1 MSPSQSLY
9 DTLVIAS
16 VAHSSV
22 SPLTEAESVKSP
34 NNWTTTSV
42 ILLFLCSRFL
52 IQKNSSLEL
61 LEVLREDSL
70 LTYLRPK
77 EEGEFDV

>member
-1 MSPSQSLY
+1 M
-9 DTLVIAS
+9 TLVIAP

-22 SPLTEAESVKSP
+22 SPLTEAESIKSP

-42 ILLFLCSRFL
+42 ILLFLCSRSL

-61 LEVLREDSL
+61 LEVLLKTVYL
-70 LTYLRPK
+70 LTLGQKRR
-77 EEGEFDV
+77 ENLMFDQ